1 MAHLHGVHY
10 LSACTADKGGSL
22 KKEEDIMELS
32 STLIRSRL
40 AWCRVQR
47 MQAITKEEAERFL
60 AEEEGLLD
68 ALLGRDRTEIYSRNR
83 CSIVTSYEIGLR
95 DGQALMGLQRW
106 SEARRSIS
114 NIGGGRATS
123 FPENQRIG

>member
-10 LSACTADKGGSL
+10 LSACTAEKGGSL

-32 STLIRSRL
+32 STLIRSRI

-68 ALLGRDRTEIYSRNR
+68 AMRGRDRTEIFSQNQ
-83 CSIVTSYEIGLR
+83 CSIVRSYEIGLY

-106 SEARRSIS
+106 SDTRQSIS
-114 NIGGGRATS
+114 NDGGRRATS
-123 FPENQRIG
+123 FLENQRIG